1 MENNEGEINF
11 DELAH
16 EKALTENLADR
27 LRERDREIERLT
39 KLLIKNGIETD
50 ED

>member
-1 MENNEGEINF
+1 MQNDEGEINF

-16 EKALTENLADR
+16 EKALTEDLADR
-27 LRERDREIERLT
+27 LRDRDQRILKLT
-39 KLLIKNGIETD
+39 KLLIKNGIEIN